1 MTATIT
7 PINGHDPMHQLQQLR
22 QARAQIASALMLAG
36 KYLQLAHQVC
46 VVNGLPYDIPSGKDI
61 ADGLDAVN
69 RDLNGNPP
77 RSA

>member
-7 PINGHDPMHQLQQLR
+7 PINGHDPVHQLQQLR
-22 QARAQIASALMLAG
+22 QARGQVASALMLADQ
-36 KYLQLAHQVC
+36 YLELARMVAQV
-46 VVNGLPYDIPSGKDI
+46 NALPYDIPSGKAI
-61 ADGLDAVN
+61 AETLDTVN